1 MKKLLVLTAVL
12 VLLFG
17 TGNVVA
23 GDWPKRPI
31 EVSCFAGAGGGTDT
45 TDRAI
50 AKAMEPYLG
59 VNINVVNR
67 TGGAGGVAMNA
78 VWSKPHDGYSW
89 GGFSESILPA
99 PVMGG
104 HHTSAKDW
112 IYYMVGGAP
121 GVVSV
126 RSDSKYKTL
135 DQLVKAAKAN
145 PGKIKASASATGGI
159 WHTKLIALESGTG
172 IKFNFVPFNGSHPSQ
187 VATITGEVEV
197 VLTSIS
203 EQAELVKAKKLV
215 PLAMVELK
223 PYNFPGVGTIPAA
236 VDKYP
241 GVAKLLPLDQWL
253 GFALP
258 ADVPPDVIKEVNN
271 AFVKAMQTQ
280 AIKDLAKNR
289 NMSLYGYY
297 GGEAQGVAQKMESV
311 WTWTLFD
318 LGIAKKSPAEFGIP
332 KP

>member
-1 MKKLLVLTAVL
+1 MYS
-12 VLLFG
+12 G
-17 TGNVVA
+17 TIGA
-23 GDWPKRPI
+23 ADWPTRPI
-31 EVSCFAGAGGGTDT
+31 EISCFASAGGGTDT

-50 AKAMEPYLG
+50 AKAMEPFLG
-59 VNINVVNR
+59 VTINVVNR

-78 VWSKPHDGYSW
+78 VWSQPHNGYYW

-121 GVVSV
+121 GVISV
-126 RSDSKYKTL
+126 RPDSEFKTL
-135 DQLVKAAKAN
+135 EDLVKAAKAK
-145 PGKIKASASATGGI
+145 PEELKASASATGCI
-159 WHTKLIALESGTG
+159 WHTKLIALENGAG

-187 VATITGEVEV
+187 VAAMTGEVDV

-215 PLAMVELK
+215 PLAMVELG
-223 PYNFPGVGTIPAA
+223 PYDFPGVGTISAA
-236 VDKYP
+236 VDTYP
-241 GVAKLLPLDQWL
+241 DVAKLLPLDQWL

-258 ADVPPDVIKEVNN
+258 ADVPKEVIEKIDDAFKKAMETDAIKE
-271 AFVKAMQTQ
+271 
-280 AIKDLAKNR
+280 LAQNR
-289 NMSLYGYY
+289 NMTLYGYY
-297 GGEAQGVAQKMESV
+297 GEKAQEVARGMESV
-311 WTWTLFD
+311 WTWTLYD
-318 LGIAKKSPAEFGIP
+318 LGIAQKSPEEFGIP

>member
-1 MKKLLVLTAVL
+1 MKKVFVITVSIVFLAG
-12 VLLFG
+12 FG
-17 TGNVVA
+17 LAMANDFPT
-23 GDWPKRPI
+23 RPI
-31 EVSCFAGAGGGTDT
+31 EISCFAAAGGGTDT

-50 AKAMEPYLG
+50 AKAMEPFLG
-59 VNINVVNR
+59 ITINVVNR

-78 VWSKPHDGYSW
+78 VWSKPHDGHYW

-121 GVVSV
+121 GVISV
-126 RSDSKYKTL
+126 PSGSKYKSL
-135 DQLVKAAKAN
+135 DELVAAVKAN
-145 PGKIKASASATGGI
+145 PGKIKASASASGCI
-159 WHTKLIALESGTG
+159 WHTKLIALEQGAG
-172 IKFNFVPFNGSHPSQ
+172 LKFNFIPFNGSHPSQ
-187 VATITGEVEV
+187 VAAMTGEVDV

-203 EQAELVKAKKLV
+203 EQAELVKAKKLI

-223 PYNFPGVGTIPAA
+223 PYDFPGTGTIMAA

-258 ADVPPDVIKEVNN
+258 ADVPKDVVAEIDN
-271 AFVKAMQTQ
+271 AFVKAMETDR
-280 AIKDLAKNR
+280 IKDLAKNR
-289 NMSLYGYY
+289 NMTLYGYY
-297 GGEAQGVAQKMESV
+297 GPKAQKVARGMESV
-311 WTWTLFD
+311 WCWTLYD
-318 LGIAKKSPAEFGIP
+318 LKIAKKSPSEFGIP

>member
-1 MKKLLVLTAVL
+1 MRKFLVLTVVL
-12 VLLFG
+12 VFLFG
-17 TGNVVA
+17 TGNVLA
-23 GDWPKRPI
+23 DDWPSRPI
-31 EVSCFAGAGGGTDT
+31 EISCFAGAGGGTDT

-59 VNINVVNR
+59 VTINVVNR

-78 VWSKPHDGYSW
+78 VWSQPHDGYYW

-99 PVMGG
+99 GVMGG

-112 IYYMVGGAP
+112 VYYMVGGAP

-126 RSDSKYKTL
+126 RSDSKFKTL
-135 DQLVKAAKAN
+135 EELVAAAKAS
-145 PGKIKASASATGGI
+145 PGKIKASASAAGGI

-172 IKFNFVPFNGSHPSQ
+172 TKFNFVPFNGSHPSQ
-187 VATITGEVEV
+187 VAAITGEVEV

-203 EQAELVKAKKLV
+203 EQAELIKAKKLR

-223 PYNFPGVGTIPAA
+223 PYNFPGAGTIPAA
-236 VDKYP
+236 VDQYP
-241 GVAKLLPLDQWL
+241 DVARLLPLDQWL

-258 ADVPPDVIKEVNN
+258 ADVPQNVIEKVND
-271 AFVKAMQTQ
+271 AFAKAMQTQ
-280 AIKDLAKNR
+280 AIKDLAVNR
-289 NMSLYGYY
+289 NMTLYGYY
-297 GGEAQGVAQKMESV
+297 GDKAKEVALKMESV

-318 LGIAKKSPAEFGIP
+318 LGITKKSPAEFGIP

>member
-1 MKKLLVLTAVL
+1 MRKFFILTIG
-12 VLLFG
+12 LLFLFG
-17 TGNVVA
+17 SGVVLA
-23 GDWPKRPI
+23 EEWPTRPI
-31 EVSCFAGAGGGTDT
+31 EISCFAGAGGGTDT

-50 AKAMEPYLG
+50 AKAMEPFLG
-59 VNINVVNR
+59 VPINVVNR
-67 TGGAGGVAMNA
+67 TGGAGGVALNA
-78 VWSKPHDGYSW
+78 VWSKPHDGYAW

-112 IYYMVGGAP
+112 VYYMVGGAP

-126 RSDSKYKTL
+126 RSDSKFKTL
-135 DQLVKAAKAN
+135 AQLVEAAKAS
-145 PGKIKASASATGGI
+145 PGKVKASASATGGI

-187 VATITGEVEV
+187 VAAITGEVEV

-223 PYNFPGVGTIPAA
+223 PYDFPGVGTIPAA
-236 VDKYP
+236 VDSYP
-241 GVAKLLPLDQWL
+241 DVAKLLPLDQWL

-258 ADVPPDVIKEVNN
+258 ADTPQAVIKKVDD
-271 AFVKAMQTQ
+271 AFAKAMETK

-289 NMSLYGYY
+289 NMTLYGYY
-297 GGEAQGVAQKMESV
+297 GDKAKGVANKMESV
-311 WTWTLFD
+311 WNWTLYD